1 MYCLDCGTKINDGEL
16 QCPHCGSLVVD
27 MKARIA
33 AAEEKIVYT
42 DAVSPS
48 QTSKLPLVSER
59 SYQDVFGNPLDPSN
73 EVDAASLTRSAD
85 DLSAIPTIGD
95 EDPFITKP
103 MQRIIANDGQIV
115 ADVDREAKAYRQGAK
130 RRAFPFK
137 AFAAAIV
144 IVAVLA
150 CAYRFAPEIQSAFQG
165 FVSSQSFQEK
175 SGVPTA
181 QVSQDQEPAEPAT
194 YTEDDFRSDLISAYQ
209 DLASWRSDVSN
220 EVEGL
225 EGYYRVTSSQTRS
238 NYAASCKKLIDTITK
253 SREELASLCKEAG
266 VDSKSSLYTEYQQ
279 IDELYGYLLDR
290 LDAVSNCWQQSLS
303 YDNPKGHDSEI
314 LAPLKADLKGG
325 NSVSEAAFDSL
336 YPKADPSK

>member
-16 QCPHCGSLVVD
+16 QCPHCGSLVID

-73 EVDAASLTRSAD
+73 EVDASKLTRSAD
-85 DLSAIPTIGD
+85 DLNAIPIIGD

-103 MQRIIANDGQIV
+103 MQRIIADGGQVV
-115 ADVDREAKAYRQGAK
+115 ADADREAKVYRQGAK
-130 RRAFPFK
+130 RRKFPVGPFI
-137 AFAAAIV
+137 AAL
-144 IVAVLA
+144 AVLA
-150 CAYRFAPEIQSAFQG
+150 LLACAFKFAPDIQTAVQG
-165 FVSSQSFQEK
+165 FITDQVPQQG
-175 SGVPTA
+175 SGIPTA
-181 QVSQDQEPAEPAT
+181 QVDNAGETTQSSYSEA
-194 YTEDDFRSDLISAYQ
+194 DFLSDLTAAYQ
-209 DLASWRSDVSN
+209 DLASWRTDVDSA
-220 EVEGL
+220 VDGL
-225 EGYYRVTSSQTRS
+225 EGYYRVTSTQTRS
-238 NYAASCKKLIDTITK
+238 GYAESCKSLIEEITK
-253 SREELASLCKEAG
+253 SRSDLASSVKEAG
-266 VDSKSSLYTEYQQ
+266 VDSQSELYSKYQK

-290 LDAVSNCWQQSLS
+290 LDVVSQCWEKSLA

-314 LAPLKADLKGG
+314 LAPLKTDLKGG